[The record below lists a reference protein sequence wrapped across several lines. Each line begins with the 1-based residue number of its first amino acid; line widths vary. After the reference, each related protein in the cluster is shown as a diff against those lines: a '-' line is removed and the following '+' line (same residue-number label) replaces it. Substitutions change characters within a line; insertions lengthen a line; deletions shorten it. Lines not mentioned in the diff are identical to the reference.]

1 MTSTL
6 LAHMGPAYP
15 ALRELRS
22 VCLPRPALG
31 FFIRGHH
38 AMVNDLPAAR
48 SADERG
54 HSVTP
59 RSISINNRANS
70 AATLR

>member
-1 MTSTL
+1 MTL

-31 FFIRGHH
+31 FFIPVGHH
-38 AMVNDLPAAR
+38 QAMVTDRQAER
-48 SADERG
+48 SAYERG

-59 RSISINNRANS
+59 RSISINSRANS

>member
-1 MTSTL
+1 
-6 LAHMGPAYP
+6 MGPAYP

-22 VCLPRPALG
+22 VCLP
-31 FFIRGHH
+31 
-38 AMVNDLPAAR
+38 AMVTDRQAER

-59 RSISINNRANS
+59 RAISINSRANS